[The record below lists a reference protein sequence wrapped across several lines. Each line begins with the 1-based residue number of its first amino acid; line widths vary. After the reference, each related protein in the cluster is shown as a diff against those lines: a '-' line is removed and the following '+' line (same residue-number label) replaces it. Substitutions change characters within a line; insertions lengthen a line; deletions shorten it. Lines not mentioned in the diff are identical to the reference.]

1 MKLEEKGNLESFIAN
16 NPNINDAQII
26 TMFIEVLR
34 GLIFLKKNK
43 IIHSDL
49 KPENILLSSTNSPK
63 LADFGLSM

>member
-43 IIHSDL
+43 IIHGDL